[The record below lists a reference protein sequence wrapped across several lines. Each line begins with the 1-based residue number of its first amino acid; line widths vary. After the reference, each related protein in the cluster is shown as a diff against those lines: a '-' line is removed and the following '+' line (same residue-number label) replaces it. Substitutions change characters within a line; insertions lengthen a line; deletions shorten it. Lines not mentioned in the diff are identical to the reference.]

1 MKLSNIMK
9 HLNEIVDQKIQP
21 DSVGDISLL
30 EKVTLSLK
38 FLSVTRNTLDEN
50 KMANK
55 IQFWL
60 PDLQKAPRTRNG
72 RKFIRV

>member
-1 MKLSNIMK
+1 MK

-55 IQFWL
+55 IQF
-60 PDLQKAPRTRNG
+60 
-72 RKFIRV
+72 